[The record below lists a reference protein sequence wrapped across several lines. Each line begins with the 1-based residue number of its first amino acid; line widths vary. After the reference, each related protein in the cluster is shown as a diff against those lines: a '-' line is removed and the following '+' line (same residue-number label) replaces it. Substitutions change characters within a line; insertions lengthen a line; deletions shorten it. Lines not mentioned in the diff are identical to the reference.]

1 MLMKHDMIRALLAAA
16 LLSLGAV
23 ACDKPYEMN
32 LPLAVNQHL
41 ITLQKEAGSTHI
53 LVWSDGGWS
62 ARFDKP
68 IDWGSLNKA
77 TGEGN
82 SDIVFTY
89 STNYG
94 ISRTVGLVLER
105 GELRDT
111 IQINQD
117 GPYTITGESG
127 HTDFGV
133 NFNAA
138 TTALIQPGAKI
149 RAPFK
154 STVPYTTDSYSVM
167 TEFLAEDGSSQGVV
181 TFGQEVPDTM
191 KVTPW
196 LTVEEIQKDAVIYT
210 VTDNNSGALRTAV
223 ITLRASDAKGEH
235 IQTTCTVLQGIQEAA
250 FDLETYKAEFVGAP
264 GAGSIPSKLNENNI
278 YAYENNISYETDAD
292 WILTP
297 KLTGEGL
304 TFSLALND
312 TGAPRQADLKVTYT
326 DEAGGNISRTV
337 TVVQRASF
345 TFEDVRNLPAG
356 LINEDQIIDG
366 YIVSSPES
374 ANNCQNLQIA
384 QFKFDFKEN
393 ARTAIYQ
400 SLDGKLGFML
410 KFEDPADNTLPRYTR
425 LRLQIKGLTLVKGAN
440 PVTYTLTGV
449 TQGNIYGTLE
459 PNAKLPVKARNIDDL
474 TDDDINTLV
483 DLMDVEIMCKDGAYT
498 NATEGYSIKDVTA
511 GINVV
516 SGGGSPRW
524 DTVPLLMSDRGG
536 STIYMLTNSYVP
548 WRRRANATQLGE
560 GLWEAG
566 TDNGAVYDKEGNVT
580 VPVVPQ
586 GSGTFRGIITSET
599 LVRYG
604 EIGRYQ
610 IRAIEEGDIQL
621 KDPAFSTTLVE
632 WNWNN
637 KLADALPEKGDG
649 TLDFHGAT
657 LAAASDFNN
666 TVMVDKKGASNQK
679 GLIPSCALKVTNS
692 WWDFT
697 NDVGKYFDV
706 SFSTAGIRGTNIVFG
721 ITWNHGAMGNTT
733 LDSPAHWKLLYSID
747 GGASFKDVPGE
758 IIKNRSIVWW
768 TTTSQDSCPGF
779 KDHLRALPNE
789 CFNCEKVI
797 VRVQVADKVTDTKP
811 DTAAAT
817 YLTNLGIEQGT
828 LTTLLHNLKTAARAG
843 VKSTGNASKAG
854 YSAPVRVSPANFY
867 LKPGAKDLDGLMAE
881 MDSGLVITSLAG
893 LHAGANPL
901 SGDFSLMAE
910 GYTVNHGKKDRPV
923 ERITVAGNF
932 YELLKSIRALGSD
945 LKFSDS
951 AIGSPSAD
959 VGEMTI
965 AG

>member
-1 MLMKHDMIRALLAAA
+1 
-16 LLSLGAV
+16 
-23 ACDKPYEMN
+23 
-32 LPLAVNQHL
+32 
-41 ITLQKEAGSTHI
+41 
-53 LVWSDGGWS
+53 
-62 ARFDKP
+62 
-68 IDWGSLNKA
+68 
-77 TGEGN
+77 
-82 SDIVFTY
+82 
-89 STNYG
+89 
-94 ISRTVGLVLER
+94 
-105 GELRDT
+105 
-111 IQINQD
+111 
-117 GPYTITGESG
+117 
-127 HTDFGV
+127 
-133 NFNAA
+133 
-138 TTALIQPGAKI
+138 
-149 RAPFK
+149 
-154 STVPYTTDSYSVM
+154 
-167 TEFLAEDGSSQGVV
+167 
-181 TFGQEVPDTM
+181 
-191 KVTPW
+191 
-196 LTVEEIQKDAVIYT
+196 
-210 VTDNNSGALRTAV
+210 
-223 ITLRASDAKGEH
+223 
-235 IQTTCTVLQGIQEAA
+235 
-250 FDLETYKAEFVGAP
+250 
-264 GAGSIPSKLNENNI
+264 
-278 YAYENNISYETDAD
+278 
-292 WILTP
+292 
-297 KLTGEGL
+297 
-304 TFSLALND
+304 
-312 TGAPRQADLKVTYT
+312 
-326 DEAGGNISRTV
+326 
-337 TVVQRASF
+337 
-345 TFEDVRNLPAG
+345 
-356 LINEDQIIDG
+356 
-366 YIVSSPES
+366 
-374 ANNCQNLQIA
+374 
-384 QFKFDFKEN
+384 
-393 ARTAIYQ
+393 
-400 SLDGKLGFML
+400 
-410 KFEDPADNTLPRYTR
+410 
-425 LRLQIKGLTLVKGAN
+425 
-440 PVTYTLTGV
+440 
-449 TQGNIYGTLE
+449 
-459 PNAKLPVKARNIDDL
+459 
-474 TDDDINTLV
+474 
-483 DLMDVEIMCKDGAYT
+483 MDVEIMCKDGAYT

-632 WNWNN
+632 WNWNDT
-637 KLADALPEKGDG
+637 LADVIPEKGDG

-828 LTTLLHNLKTAARAG
+828 LTN
-843 VKSTGNASKAG
+843 KSTEIRIG
-854 YSAPVRVSPANFY
+854 
-867 LKPGAKDLDGLMAE
+867 
-881 MDSGLVITSLAG
+881 T
-893 LHAGANPL
+893 
-901 SGDFSLMAE
+901 
-910 GYTVNHGKKDRPV
+910 
-923 ERITVAGNF
+923 ITVRYN
-932 YELLKSIRALGSD
+932 
-945 LKFSDS
+945 
-951 AIGSPSAD
+951 
-959 VGEMTI
+959 
-965 AG
+965 

>member
-797 VRVQVADKVTDTKP
+797 VRVQVADKVTDIKP

-828 LTTLLHNLKTAARAG
+828 LTN
-843 VKSTGNASKAG
+843 KSTEIRIG
-854 YSAPVRVSPANFY
+854 
-867 LKPGAKDLDGLMAE
+867 
-881 MDSGLVITSLAG
+881 T
-893 LHAGANPL
+893 
-901 SGDFSLMAE
+901 
-910 GYTVNHGKKDRPV
+910 
-923 ERITVAGNF
+923 ITVRYN
-932 YELLKSIRALGSD
+932 
-945 LKFSDS
+945 
-951 AIGSPSAD
+951 
-959 VGEMTI
+959 
-965 AG
+965 